1 MNERPQQPDTT
12 TTTSTQPGARSSHS
26 ATRILTGVAA
36 VFLVI
41 ALVIFVLQNTEKAH
55 VEFLGLN
62 LDVAQGVSLLL
73 AAVVGFLIAVLGSGV
88 MRLRRRVHNRR

>member
-1 MNERPQQPDTT
+1 MSDRPQQPE
-12 TTTSTQPGARSSHS
+12 TTTSTSTQPATSSSHS
-26 ATRILTGVAA
+26 ATRILTGVAT

-62 LDVAQGVSLLL
+62 LDVAQGVALLL
-73 AAVVGFLIAVLGSGV
+73 AAIVGFVIAILGSGV
-88 MRLRRRVHNRR
+88 MRLRRRVHNRH